1 MNENFTAAKTTFEG
15 ELQDSNVRIRV
26 IGVGGAGSNVVDRLK
41 LDQMPGVY
49 LSVVNCDIQALQS
62 SLASEK
68 VLIGRGITRGLGSGG
83 DSEIG
88 RQAVQEDEEKIV
100 KLVEGMELVF
110 LITGL
115 GGGLGSGASPLIAE
129 HARKAG
135 ALVISFVTLP
145 FTFEG
150 ARRYQ
155 LAEESLGK
163 LREQC
168 HAVIPLPNDILLQQ
182 SADDAS
188 VLDAFSQA
196 DLWIQGGVRSIWTM
210 LNRTGLIN
218 LDFAALKGVFS
229 SLGGKTL
236 FGIAEGKG
244 EHFVE
249 QALDNL
255 MQCPLLHL
263 PEYSRRAD
271 SLLVN
276 LIGGPDLGMA
286 QVNTIMGL
294 ISEKFCSRENT
305 LLGAVIEEEMAQTLQ
320 ICVIGC
326 SDMGNDR
333 YRKSGKKSFTSAGA
347 GSNGHSAVPVSRNI
361 AAPEL
366 EPDQKLREIPLV
378 PRVDFQHE
386 FDFTREELQKGYFDK
401 SGGNLW
407 EGQDLDLPTFL
418 RRGVKI
424 HQ

>member
-1 MNENFTAAKTTFEG
+1 MNENFAETKKTFEG
-15 ELQDSNVRIRV
+15 ELQDSDIRIKV
-26 IGVGGAGSNVVDRLK
+26 IGIGGAGGNVVDRLK
-41 LDQMPGVY
+41 LDQMKGVH
-49 LSVVNCDIQALQS
+49 LSVVNCDMQALQA

-68 VLIGRGITRGLGSGG
+68 VLIGRGITRGLGTGG
-83 DSEIG
+83 DAEVG
-88 RQAVQEDEEKIV
+88 RRAALEDSEKIT

-110 LITGL
+110 LIAGL
-115 GGGLGSGASPLIAE
+115 GGGLGSGASPVIAE
-129 HARKAG
+129 QARKSG

-155 LAEESLGK
+155 LADESLGK

-188 VLDAFSQA
+188 VLDAFAQA
-196 DLWIQGGVRSIWTM
+196 DIWIQGGVRSIWTM

-218 LDFAALKGVFS
+218 LDFAALKSVFS
-229 SLGGKTL
+229 SPGSKTL

-244 EHFVE
+244 ENYVDK
-249 QALDNL
+249 ALENL

-263 PEYSRRAD
+263 PEYARRAD

-286 QVNTIMGL
+286 QVNEIMAV

-305 LLGAVIEEEMAQTLQ
+305 LLGAVIEGEMAKSLQ

-333 YRKSGKKSFTSAGA
+333 YRRLGKMRPSSTQQIQPKIVASAA
-347 GSNGHSAVPVSRNI
+347 GNRL
-361 AAPEL
+361 APEL
-366 EPDQKLREIPLV
+366 DSSLDKREIPLA

-401 SGGNLW
+401 SSGNFW

-424 HQ
+424 PQ